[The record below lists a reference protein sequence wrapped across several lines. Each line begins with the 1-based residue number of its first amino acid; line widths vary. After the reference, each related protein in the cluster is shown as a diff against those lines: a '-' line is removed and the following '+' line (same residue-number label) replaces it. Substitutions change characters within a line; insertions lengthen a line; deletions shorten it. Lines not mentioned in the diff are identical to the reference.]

1 MIRVIIK
8 RKEIIPICKNC
19 HTRIDKF
26 NSDRCP
32 ICGVE
37 HPFEGVSSDTIE
49 ITTNIDTTNLDIE
62 YNPRKR
68 KTFLILYLTLG
79 IFGVPFFYIYKKRE
93 GIISC
98 LINVILLTLAIVLT
112 AVFTNIHVAL
122 VIVMYLF
129 AFIALNAFIG
139 LYLYNMPNLKD
150 GRGDFLN

>member
-1 MIRVIIK
+1 M
-8 RKEIIPICKNC
+8 PICKNC

-32 ICGVE
+32 IC
-37 HPFEGVSSDTIE
+37 
-49 ITTNIDTTNLDIE
+49 
-62 YNPRKR
+62 
-68 KTFLILYLTLG
+68 
-79 IFGVPFFYIYKKRE
+79 GVPFFYIYKKRE